1 MNNTFKYSYL
11 HYIVYETTC
20 LVNNKTYIGSHA
32 TNNINDGY
40 LGSGRSFRNAV
51 KKYGKPNFVRKIL
64 FSFSTV
70 EEMLLKEA
78 ELITSE
84 YIHSKNTYNLVP
96 GGRGGFH
103 IIDIET
109 WKTNL
114 KVASENRSN
123 KQPAL
128 GHTHSEET
136 KKKISNAAK
145 GRKAWNKGLPGT
157 WTGRHHSFESK
168 NKISESKKN
177 RPFTPYASNRVSAVA
192 GRKWFNDGK
201 ITYYL
206 FPNDPKASKLNTGR
220 LKKL

>member
-109 WKTNL
+109 WKKNL

-136 KKKISNAAK
+136 KKKMS
-145 GRKAWNKGLPGT
+145 KAV
-157 WTGRHHSFESK
+157 
-168 NKISESKKN
+168 KN
-177 RPFTPYASNRVSAVA
+177 RPPISDET
-192 GRKWFNDGK
+192 RK
-201 ITYYL
+201 
-206 FPNDPKASKLNTGR
+206 KLSESSTGR
-220 LKKL
+220 IGPWAGKTVPPELVAKRAEARRGKRMSEEAKANMRIAAKIREENKRKQRAFEKTI